1 VAAALAKG
9 LQTIAVAQIRP
20 EITIVERLESLA
32 AIRDLLAAGRAT
44 ENTSP
49 M

>member
-9 LQTIAVAQIRP
+9 LQTIAGAQIRP
-20 EITIVERLESLA
+20 EITIIERLESLA
-32 AIRDLLAAGRAT
+32 AIHDLLAAGRAT

-49 M
+49 K